1 MSFTMDET
9 YLGQNNADSLDEFP
23 PLMTPLGV
31 SAHQVNTG
39 LTYDPYE
46 FNKIAPYRSRSPCLR
61 WPKKEPGVSHS
72 VSSIDT
78 ECSNEDEQRHVC
90 QECNKLFKNLQE
102 LDQHAKKTPHRAW
115 RCAEPFC
122 DKTYA
127 RRDTFLRHRATHKD
141 KSHPCPVCPRLN
153 KQKVFKRKD
162 HLREHIRNCHSKVIE
177 ATGVESVRSGGDVII
192 PNADSGKCT
201 TATVVKSEGRKQAMD
216 RVVESLQTVMSN
228 AGETI
233 LGQLGDRLT
242 GLSEPE
248 MEQVASNMAKAALE
262 TPRETSV
269 RRANGRCVA
278 TGQ

>member
-1 MSFTMDET
+1 MTLHGQWTFPSFDQPAFHAGQGYSSFNYTDEPSRIDGEIYGIHSAMSFTMDET
-9 YLGQNNADSLDEFP
+9 YMGQNNADSLDEFP

-177 ATGVESVRSGGDVII
+177 ATGVESVRYV
-192 PNADSGKCT
+192 
-201 TATVVKSEGRKQAMD
+201 
-216 RVVESLQTVMSN
+216 
-228 AGETI
+228 
-233 LGQLGDRLT
+233 
-242 GLSEPE
+242 
-248 MEQVASNMAKAALE
+248 
-262 TPRETSV
+262 
-269 RRANGRCVA
+269 
-278 TGQ
+278 